1 MKRGRD
7 PGGFG
12 VCSRALREP
21 ASPRFGSRAVSR
33 PLRLAV
39 VPVPLPVLVPASVPL
54 PSAPAAVP
62 AVPGVPGPSDA
73 PSIEVLLTPVVY
85 VATVSGRGRGPVGA
99 REVAKFGAGTS
110 R

>member
-1 MKRGRD
+1 MKWGRD

-39 VPVPLPVLVPASVPL
+39 VPVPLPVLVPASVPRS
-54 PSAPAAVP
+54 SAPA